1 MTSVMVKTSFGV
13 VTEPCTIIYP
23 FYHCLYPSSTS
34 SCFLSRKLPDVSEA
48 CRYWL
53 AENLG
58 ATCCSGSDSCRN
70 SQLALNEATAS
81 CSNDACCAGKNSC
94 VKATLTGI
102 DSLSCRGEGAC
113 WDASAVLTGNL
124 YCDSSGTIGGACS
137 SSEAAFTFKGG
148 QHCLECYGERTCAF
162 QSEFIFMPGSGSFS
176 GNVVMKCGS
185 SASSTETCAEAQVQL
200 LEETCLHLHCA
211 KNTCQNLAVII
222 NAGESSKCYCEGAFF
237 SRVGGGNQF
246 SKTVS
251 KELHQS
257 LGVNIKLCF
266 RTFPPNYP
274 GKRPQAV

>member
-1 MTSVMVKTSFGV
+1 ML
-13 VTEPCTIIYP
+13 P
-23 FYHCLYPSSTS
+23 FNKRT
-34 SCFLSRKLPDVSEA
+34 LPDISEA

-70 SQLALNEATAS
+70 SQFALNEATAS
-81 CSNDACCAGKNSC
+81 CSNDACCAGTSSC
-94 VKATLTGI
+94 LKATLTGI
-102 DSLSCRGEGAC
+102 DSLSCRGEAAC

-148 QHCLECYGERTCAF
+148 QHCVECYGQRTCAL
-162 QSEFIFMPGSGSFS
+162 QSQFIFMPGSASSS

-185 SASSTETCAEAQVQL
+185 SANSTETCEGAQVQL

-211 KNTCQNLAVII
+211 KDTCQNLAVII
-222 NAGESSKCYCEGAFF
+222 NAGENSKCYCEGAV

-246 SKTVS
+246 SKFFKDFFEGTPS
-251 KELHQS
+251 KI
-257 LGVNIKLCF
+257 GI
-266 RTFPPNYP
+266 T
-274 GKRPQAV
+274 